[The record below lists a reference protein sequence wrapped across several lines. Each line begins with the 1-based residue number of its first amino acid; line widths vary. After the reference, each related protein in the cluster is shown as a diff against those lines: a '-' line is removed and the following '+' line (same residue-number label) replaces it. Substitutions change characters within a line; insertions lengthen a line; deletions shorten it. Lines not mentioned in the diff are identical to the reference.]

1 MMQEASG
8 GGPDRQVKVPPESPE
23 RNTRSLDRNYILYLP
38 SERTP
43 DVKFS
48 LLPHLK
54 GYFCQFPLTLLA
66 YLKHDGHDTSDLTI
80 MARYRARLFRHL
92 SKLAELKLID
102 LLKLE
107 YGIYQFRLTTNGL
120 NLIQAGQNSN
130 SRSKTRPGLYDLP
143 KKASPARMAA
153 LRLTM
158 RNKMIEPR
166 HRNIISDKFF
176 DYIEDVEEKR
186 ILMTY
191 RGFEKSPDAPILV
204 LPYKTRFTSKS
215 RKYENLVTFES
226 IWKGTIAAYK
236 TAVMVTLTTD
246 PKLFPSAYHAN
257 KHFQKSINR
266 FWSYLTKKKHGRPKY
281 MTVHEFTKNGLLHAH
296 IIIFGI
302 NWLMEYKALSER
314 WSKCAQGEVVHLQTL
329 RNNGTKW
336 LWTKKAPKD
345 ARKQESPLDYLK
357 KYLKKALYSNDQQ
370 ELYWTFNKRYFT
382 YARDLKPST
391 PRPTYLG
398 PPLTCIGAAKT
409 DMISITLARRSRS
422 LWLQAKRAEAAA
434 YRGPPSF

>member
-1 MMQEASG
+1 
-8 GGPDRQVKVPPESPE
+8 
-23 RNTRSLDRNYILYLP
+23 
-38 SERTP
+38 
-43 DVKFS
+43 
-48 LLPHLK
+48 
-54 GYFCQFPLTLLA
+54 
-66 YLKHDGHDTSDLTI
+66 
-80 MARYRARLFRHL
+80 
-92 SKLAELKLID
+92 
-102 LLKLE
+102 
-107 YGIYQFRLTTNGL
+107 
-120 NLIQAGQNSN
+120 
-130 SRSKTRPGLYDLP
+130 
-143 KKASPARMAA
+143 MAA

-166 HRNIISDKFF
+166 HREIISDKFF
-176 DYIEDVEEKR
+176 DYINDVEEKR

-215 RKYENLVTFES
+215 RKYENLVTFET
-226 IWKGTIAAYK
+226 IWKGTIARYK

-281 MTVHEFTKNGLLHAH
+281 LTVHEFTKNGLLHAH
-296 IIIFGI
+296 IIIFGL
-302 NWLMEYKALSER
+302 NWLMDYKDLSHR

-336 LWTKKAPKD
+336 LWTKKPPKD
-345 ARKQESPLDYLK
+345 AGKKKSPLDYLK

-382 YARDLKPST
+382 YARDLKASIPKEA
-391 PRPTYLG
+391 YDG
-398 PPLTCIGAAKT
+398 PALVCIGAAPS
-409 DMISITLARRSRS
+409 DMISILLLRRSRH
-422 LWLQAKRAEAAA
+422 LWSQIRAAEYAAST
-434 YRGPPSF
+434 GPPF